1 MDGNLFVPAGIR
13 ARYDVKVPMRDGV
26 ALSADIYF
34 PDGPGGPYPA
44 ILSRTP
50 YDNIAERVV
59 VDAIFFAQHGYVF
72 VAQDVRGRH
81 DSDGVFVPWV
91 HEFED
96 GHDTIEW
103 IGAQEW
109 CDGNV
114 GMSGGSY
121 VGSVQWQ
128 AAVMGSPYLKAIA
141 PKVIGNNLHE
151 SPHYQGGAFQ
161 LGWAATWV
169 LRTAA
174 RSTQTID
181 LYNWDQMFRTLPIA
195 DIPEAAGKDIPYY
208 QDWIDHPDYDEY
220 WRRLAI
226 DERYGDVAVP
236 VLQVGGWYDFFTA
249 GTFNNF
255 VGVRE
260 GGGSEAARS
269 NQKAVVG
276 PWVHP
281 VALTTH
287 AGGVDF
293 GNDSVVDLRATEL
306 RWFDRWLKGEANGID
321 DEPPLRIFV
330 MGANEW
336 RDENEWPLARTA
348 YTPFYLHSGGAARS
362 LAGDGGLSTS
372 PPGEEPPDR
381 FAYNPD
387 NPAPTVG
394 GCTCCNSE
402 VVSWGAYDQRPVEYR
417 GDVLVFTSEPLAEDL
432 EVTGPVSVTLYAS
445 TDGPDTDFTAK
456 LVDVHPDGYAVNLCD
471 GIVRGRYRRSTA
483 RQELLEPGT
492 IYEFTIDLWPTSNVF
507 LAGHRIRVDISSS
520 NFPRFDRNL
529 NTGDVPGR
537 GTEMRTANQTVY
549 HDAGRP
555 SHILLPVIPG

>member
-1 MDGNLFVPAGIR
+1 
-13 ARYDVKVPMRDGV
+13 
-26 ALSADIYF
+26 
-34 PDGPGGPYPA
+34 
-44 ILSRTP
+44 
-50 YDNIAERVV
+50 
-59 VDAIFFAQHGYVF
+59 
-72 VAQDVRGRH
+72 
-81 DSDGVFVPWV
+81 
-91 HEFED
+91 
-96 GHDTIEW
+96 
-103 IGAQEW
+103 
-109 CDGNV
+109 
-114 GMSGGSY
+114 
-121 VGSVQWQ
+121 
-128 AAVMGSPYLKAIA
+128 
-141 PKVIGNNLHE
+141 
-151 SPHYQGGAFQ
+151 
-161 LGWAATWV
+161 
-169 LRTAA
+169 
-174 RSTQTID
+174 
-181 LYNWDQMFRTLPIA
+181 MFRTLPIA
-195 DIPEAAGKDIPYY
+195 DIPAAAGKDIPYY

-226 DERYGDVAVP
+226 DERYGDVTVP

-269 NQKAVVG
+269 NQKAMVG

-281 VALTTH
+281 VASTTH

-293 GNDSVVDLRATEL
+293 GNGSVVDLRATEL

-330 MGANEW
+330 MGAKEW
-336 RDENEWPLARTA
+336 RDENEWPLASTA
-348 YTPFYLHSGGAARS
+348 YTPYYLHSGGFARS
-362 LAGDGGLSTS
+362 IAGDGGLSTS

-394 GCTCCNSE
+394 GCTCCNPE

-417 GDVLVFTSEPLAEDL
+417 SDVLVFTSEPLTEDL

-483 RQELLEPGT
+483 RQELLEPGA
-492 IYEFTIDLWPTSNVF
+492 IYELTIDLWPTSNVF
-507 LAGHRIRVDISSS
+507 LEAHRIRVDISSS

-549 HDAGRP
+549 HDAEHP
-555 SHILLPVIPG
+555 SHILLPVIPR